1 MRGRGVLGME
11 KTLSRIRNLRA
22 RRKLSLP
29 ASPSPGHFSAR
40 GAEARSGS
48 EDDLV
53 EWSVRI
59 RALIPDLQPRAD
71 RDEGGGGGGAAPH
84 HHEVKKSNSER
95 RKVVQWDLGR
105 FPGRAQSEKSAAG
118 RKKRSGSVSVIAHKR
133 SDECKPPPS
142 DSPAPA
148 PAPAPAHYPP
158 YPYPRH
164 GSLPHAFRAG
174 ARRQQ
179 LGLGELMP
187 QTQTQ
192 TQSPSPVE
200 LGTNLQEVG
209 SFKITGCKWLLSFAH
224 LRHYAE

>member
-29 ASPSPGHFSAR
+29 ASPSPGHFAAR
-40 GAEARSGS
+40 GGEARSGS

-71 RDEGGGGGGAAPH
+71 RDEGGGGAGHSCPAPAPA

-133 SDECKPPPS
+133 SEECKPPAS
-142 DSPAPA
+142 DSPAPC
-148 PAPAPAHYPP
+148 PAPAPAHYPH
-158 YPYPRH
+158 YPSPRH

-179 LGLGELMP
+179 LGIGELLP
-187 QTQTQ
+187 QT
-192 TQSPSPVE
+192 PVCPN
-200 LGTNLQEVG
+200 THLQ
-209 SFKITGCKWLLSFAH
+209 
-224 LRHYAE
+224 